1 MVVPVS
7 IDPFAYPQNIKYEL
21 MKMQVTA
28 MLLTRIRFGRYWVD
42 ILFQY
47 HAEDEIV
54 LCCCQ
59 GTIYEVLIED
69 AEKNISFSVLSGMK
83 SI

>member
-1 MVVPVS
+1 M
-7 IDPFAYPQNIKYEL
+7 KYEL

-28 MLLTRIRFGRYWVD
+28 LLLTRIWVGRYWVD

-47 HAEDEIV
+47 HTEDEIV

-59 GTIYEVLIED
+59 GTIYKVLIED
-69 AEKNISFSVLSGMK
+69 AEKNNSFSLISGMR